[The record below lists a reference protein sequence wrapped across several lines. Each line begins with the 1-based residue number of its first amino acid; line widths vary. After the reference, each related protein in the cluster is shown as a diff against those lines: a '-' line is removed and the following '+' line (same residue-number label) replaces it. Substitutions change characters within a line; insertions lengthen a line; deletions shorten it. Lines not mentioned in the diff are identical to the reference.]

1 MVVLITGATGG
12 LGQVLGNLLVQKGET
27 VYGTSRKPGANQA
40 GSVIP
45 LLELDVF
52 SQESV
57 DACIDELVSREGRI
71 DVLINCVNEM
81 IIGSV
86 EEADVAEVEALY
98 NTNVFGVM
106 RLCKSIARV
115 MKEQGSG
122 TVVNMS
128 SLGGLLAVPYMSSY
142 TSAKFAL
149 EAFSEAFYQEM
160 KPFNIDVV
168 IMQPVAMYMD
178 RPATGHHL
186 RTVAGVADDSLTHKM
201 VNRMAKDTAASKL
214 TPEIVSEK
222 IYQVITADKKPLRVP
237 MDKAR
242 AITLVKRFA
251 PQSLIDKL
259 VGGLVKSE
267 AGNRT

>member
-12 LGQVLGNLLVQKGET
+12 LGQVLGKLLQQKGET
-27 VYGTSRKPGANQA
+27 VYGTSRNPLANQDSCA
-40 GSVIP
+40 FP
-45 LLELDVF
+45 LLALDV
-52 SQESV
+52 SEQESV
-57 DACIDELVSREGRI
+57 DACIADLVAGEGRI
-71 DVLINCVNEM
+71 DVLVNCVNEM

-86 EEADVAEVEALY
+86 EEADVAEVAALY
-98 NTNVFGVM
+98 DTNVFGVM

-115 MKEQGSG
+115 MKKQGSG
-122 TVVNMS
+122 TVLNMS

-168 IMQPVAMYMD
+168 IMQPVAMRMD

-186 RTVAGVADDSLTHKM
+186 RTVAGVADNSLSHKM
-201 VNRMAKDTAASKL
+201 VERMARDTAASKL

-222 IYQVITADKKPLRVP
+222 IYQVINSDRKPLRVP
-237 MDKAR
+237 MDKAK
-242 AITLVKRFA
+242 AVTVLKRIA
-251 PQSLIDKL
+251 PQALIDKL
-259 VGGLVKSE
+259 VGGLVKSG
-267 AGNRT
+267 ARTQG